1 MALLQ
6 RAYGE
11 GNRRGAPENNLNG
24 HASTMIVQGV
34 LVPHD
39 KGTRGLPDVSKFAS
53 PRGITDVNA
62 TRNLLNMR
70 TGVYNPG

>member
-11 GNRRGAPENNLNG
+11 GNRRGGAPENNFNG

-34 LVPHD
+34 LVPTD
-39 KGTRGLPDVSKFAS
+39 KGTRGLPNVNLFAS
-53 PRGITDVNA
+53 PRG
-62 TRNLLNMR
+62 
-70 TGVYNPG
+70 